1 MAKRK
6 KHWQVNSNKPKQ
18 QQQEIKSL
26 DSIIKHSDTA
36 NLLAL
41 KKVIDMELELR
52 LNADNEVE
60 G

>member
-6 KHWQVNSNKPKQ
+6 QHWQVKSNKPKQ

-26 DSIIKHSDTA
+26 DSIIKNSDTA

-41 KKVIDMELELR
+41 KKVIDIELESR
-52 LNADNEVE
+52 LNEVE